1 MIDLGQHSAGM
12 RAHPHYQNTL
22 LLSAMPKNGSDWMR
36 AVYLIDTDEGEL
48 GFVLILGLAINS
60 LSLSI

>member
-1 MIDLGQHSAGM
+1 MIDLGQLSAGM

-22 LLSAMPKNGSDWMR
+22 LLNAMPRNASDWLA

-48 GFVLILGLAINS
+48 GFVLILGLAINF
-60 LSLSI
+60 LYL